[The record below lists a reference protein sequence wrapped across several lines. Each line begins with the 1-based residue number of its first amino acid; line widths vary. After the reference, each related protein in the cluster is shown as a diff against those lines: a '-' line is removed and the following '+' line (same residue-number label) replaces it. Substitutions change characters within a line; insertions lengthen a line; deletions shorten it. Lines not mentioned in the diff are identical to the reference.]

1 MKQVLFHPSQ
11 SVHTTTAWVVG
22 GLALI
27 LTGVFATLGGL
38 VTDGVLDLHFL
49 VLSGLEGEASA
60 RWLPNWAQGLSN
72 LAWAFVC
79 LWVAA
84 RVIGRPVS
92 ASQLLAFQLMARW
105 PMALASAYLALPW
118 VGDRVLALTFEMVNA
133 LPAGPDEVMASAQYL
148 LPALELTAWSVP
160 LLACMAWMIWL
171 MFESYRHLTKASLGQ
186 AVPSFIV
193 AILIA
198 EILSKLTLW

>member
-1 MKQVLFHPSQ
+1 MKQALFYPSR
-11 SVHTTTAWVVG
+11 SVRPTMAWLWG

-27 LTGVFATLGGL
+27 LTGLFATLGGL

-49 VLSGLEGEASA
+49 TLSGLNGETSG
-60 RWLPNWAQGLSN
+60 RWIENWAQGLTN

-79 LWVAA
+79 LWIAA
-84 RVIGRPVS
+84 RVIGQPVS

-118 VGDRVLALTFEMVNA
+118 VGDRVLALTFEMINA
-133 LPAGPDEVMASAQYL
+133 LPAGPDEVMASTQYL
-148 LPALELTAWSVP
+148 LPALELNAWSVP

-171 MFESYRHLTKASLGQ
+171 MFESYRHLTQASLGQ
-186 AVPSFIV
+186 AIPSFIV
-193 AILIA
+193 AILMA

>member
-1 MKQVLFHPSQ
+1 MKQALIYPSR
-11 SVHTTTAWVVG
+11 SLPSTTAWLLG

-49 VLSGLEGEASA
+49 VLSGLEGEASG
-60 RWLPNWAQGLSN
+60 RWLQNWAQGLTN

-79 LWVAA
+79 LWIAA
-84 RVIGRPVS
+84 RVIGQPVN

-105 PMALASAYLALPW
+105 PMALAAAYLALPW
-118 VGDRVLALTFEMVNA
+118 VGEHVLALTFEMVNA
-133 LPAGPDEVMASAQYL
+133 LPAGPDEVMAPAQYL

-160 LLACMAWMIWL
+160 LLACMAWMVWL
-171 MFESYRHLTKASLGQ
+171 MFESYRHLTQTTLGQ

-198 EILSKLTLW
+198 QILSKLTIW